1 LSRACLFFVLF
12 VSSRHTVRSRFVV
25 VAVPL
30 GVLQGRAKGAAIA
43 FNPPLPDDKL
53 EAIHRLG
60 YGVENKAFLEFDVK
74 QRFWPANQPYVDP
87 LVSRNRVSHNV
98 FSHVSCVR
106 PQLYS
111 SLFANR
117 DVVVTDSVSYHVPD
131 LT

>member
-1 LSRACLFFVLF
+1 VVDSLSKQVTHQTFSRACFFLALLLNC
-12 VSSRHTVRSRFVV
+12 RHTVRSRFVV

-74 QRFWPANQPYVDP
+74 QRFWPVNQPYVTHWCPATACPTMCSAMCHAFDP
-87 LVSRNRVSHNV
+87 SWTH
-98 FSHVSCVR
+98 HVL
-106 PQLYS
+106 QTETWL
-111 SLFANR
+111 
-117 DVVVTDSVSYHVPD
+117 
-131 LT
+131 